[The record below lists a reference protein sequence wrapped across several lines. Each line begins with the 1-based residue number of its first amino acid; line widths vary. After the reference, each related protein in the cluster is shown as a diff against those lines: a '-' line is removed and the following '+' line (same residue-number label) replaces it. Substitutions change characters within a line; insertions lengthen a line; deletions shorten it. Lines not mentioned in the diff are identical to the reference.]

1 VYSLP
6 RGATLVAHDLYLN
19 ASAVPI
25 AAGTDA
31 YLVTPGP
38 LSSAPA
44 AVRFLFTFPD
54 VGLVV
59 VLDSVSVFHIAP
71 GVNLSSTA
79 TGGHRLLPPV
89 GAPADPTAVAITQL
103 AEFNIS
109 VADETQPV
117 ARAEQSLLSAHL
129 ATAQFTVAAAN
140 KVGALAAPLTSFR
153 RHHRL

>member
-1 VYSLP
+1 MYSLP
-6 RGATLVAHDLYLN
+6 RGATLVAHALYLN

-44 AVRFLFTFPD
+44 AVRFPFTFPD
-54 VGLVV
+54 VGLV

-89 GAPADPTAVAITQL
+89 GAPAETTAVAITQL

-109 VADETQPV
+109 VANETRPV